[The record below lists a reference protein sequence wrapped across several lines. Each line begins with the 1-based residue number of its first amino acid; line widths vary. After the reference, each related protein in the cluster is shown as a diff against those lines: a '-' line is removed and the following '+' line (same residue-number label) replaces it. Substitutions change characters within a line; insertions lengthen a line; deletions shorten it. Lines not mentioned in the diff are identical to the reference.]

1 MTKTLNER
9 ITKYCQVTLETM
21 AYAGTGD
28 VLKVQEMLSILGEH
42 IEVEDGEAWK
52 VRPVENCTVSAL
64 GPCYCCYCIAEW
76 PFVKSRLSTVITNAL
91 RLRMDQKRHCTVPQ
105 VAHQSPAVFGLALVA
120 MGEELGSAMSLRTL
134 EHLLQYSEPS
144 VRYTDPCSKTC
155 HS

>member
-28 VLKVQEMLSILGEH
+28 VLKVQQMLSILGEH

-52 VRPVENCTVSAL
+52 VGPIEKCTCSFW
-64 GPCYCCYCIAEW
+64 GGCYCCCW
-76 PFVKSRLSTVITNAL
+76 CWKRSLSIVLFDAL
-91 RLRMDQKRHCTVPQ
+91 RLRMDQGCHCTVLQ

-144 VRYTDPCSKTC
+144 VRYTDPCSQTC
-155 HS
+155 HL